1 MFEPSAGNSS
11 GEKSGVN
18 MRLYEPSRPVAFMHI
33 QKTGGN
39 SLSEALSGA
48 LKPRAA
54 FGAFDRFLF
63 GDFADFESM
72 SEESRSKILFTS
84 RDLPPNLDFL
94 VGHMSFS
101 AMSQA
106 YPRAQFITVLREP
119 MSRLIS
125 LWLFSRSTTDRY
137 LEPWGKWADVVRQS
151 HQPLKEF
158 LRARSL
164 ACATDNVCVR
174 MLLWPHPLL
183 RSSDFIDPRD
193 DETLLEEARCRLKHF
208 CFVDLLENP
217 ELVTNLQNWLGR
229 PLVLHR
235 LNETNNIPDS
245 LKSPMAA
252 ELDSET
258 QGLIESHSRLD
269 LRLWLEVAGQRMPEG
284 DARVLRDQIIAA
296 NLSNFS
302 RLMGN

>member
-1 MFEPSAGNSS
+1 MSEAVTGNAS
-11 GEKSGVN
+11 GENGGYKA
-18 MRLYEPSRPVAFMHI
+18 RPYDPSRPVAFMHI

-39 SLSEALSGA
+39 SLSEALRGA
-48 LKPRAA
+48 LKPRAS

-72 SEESRSKILFTS
+72 SEESRGKILFAS
-84 RDLPPNLDFL
+84 HGLPPGLDFL
-94 VGHMSFS
+94 AGHISFS

-106 YPRAQFITVLREP
+106 YPLAQFVTVLREP

-125 LWLFSRSTTDRY
+125 LWLFSRSTTDQY

-151 HQPLKEF
+151 HRPLKDF
-158 LRARSL
+158 LRAQNL

-183 RSSDFIDPRD
+183 RSNAVIAPRD
-193 DETLLEEARCRLKHF
+193 DETLLLEAKCRLKHF

-217 ELVTNLQNWLGR
+217 ELVTNLQNWLER
-229 PLVLHR
+229 PLVLRR

-258 QGLIESHSRLD
+258 EGLIESHSRLD
-269 LRLWLEVAGQRMPEG
+269 LRLWLEVAGQRMPES
-284 DARVLRDQIIAA
+284 DARMLRDQIITA